1 MDVYLVPVGP
11 DGYELYC
18 EPHDGPIADAGAVG
32 GGAARWWSWTYW
44 RARMSRTFRTVLAY
58 LEQER
63 ERRAARRAASYRGA
77 WWQRLRDRVTA
88 WLAERVAEQ
97 RLLWRLRNVSEATAY
112 FPDDQHATEAAE
124 VVRHSLRRD
133 GARHGRWLIV
143 NAVGF
148 LIAVPLSFVPGP
160 NIILYYFIF
169 RVMGHYLSWTGAK
182 QGGTSVRWSYQVCPP
197 LTELRRLPHL
207 PMTDRAALAHV
218 VAERLGLERID
229 TFAERIARAGA

>member
-18 EPHDGPIADAGAVG
+18 EPHDGPVADGVG
-32 GGAARWWSWTYW
+32 DDGW
-44 RARMSRTFRTVLAY
+44 RAKLTRTFRTVLAY

-63 ERRAARRAASYRGA
+63 ERRAARRAELYRGT
-77 WWQRLRDRVTA
+77 WWQRLRDRLTA

-97 RLLWRLRNVSEATAY
+97 RLLWRLRSVSDAIAH
-112 FPDDQHATEAAE
+112 FPDDQNPTEAAGI
-124 VVRHSLRRD
+124 VRHSLRRD
-133 GARHGRWLIV
+133 GTRHGWWLVV

-160 NIILYYFIF
+160 NVILYYFIF
-169 RVMGHYLSWTGAK
+169 RVVGHFLSWTGAR
-182 QGGTSVRWSYQVCPP
+182 QGTTVVRWTYQVCPP
-197 LTELRRLPHL
+197 LTGLRRLPHL
-207 PMTDRAALAHV
+207 PMTERAALAHA
-218 VAERLGLERID
+218 VAEQLGLERID